1 MEYSPYT
8 ILQKLEAEFPEQPL
22 LPESAALRDEADA
35 LMGQAEDLASAGFRY
50 GCFLHGVQSVIARSS
65 AACNAL

>member
-1 MEYSPYT
+1 MHISLYT
-8 ILQKLEAEFPEQPL
+8 FLQKLEAEFPEQPL

-50 GCFLHGVQSVIARSS
+50 ECFLHGFQSLIARSS
-65 AACNAL
+65 AVCNAL